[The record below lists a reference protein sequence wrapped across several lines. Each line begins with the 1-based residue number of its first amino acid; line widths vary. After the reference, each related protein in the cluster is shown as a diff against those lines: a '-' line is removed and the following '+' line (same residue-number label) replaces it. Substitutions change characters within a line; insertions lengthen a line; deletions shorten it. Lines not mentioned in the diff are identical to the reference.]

1 MDKALEEKLNQIN
14 TNVLGIKQD
23 LEVVKNTLTGV
34 EGRLA
39 GAEDK
44 LTGVEG
50 RLAGAEEK
58 LTGFENK
65 LDGFIEFSNERST
78 RIEDAIENTKKEILE
93 ALSKNKLETV
103 DKYATNERVD
113 KHEVRIQKLEANI
126 A

>member
-44 LTGVEG
+44 LTG
-50 RLAGAEEK
+50 
-58 LTGFENK
+58 FENK

-93 ALSKNKLETV
+93 ALSKNKLEAV
-103 DKYATNERVD
+103 DKYATNDRVD
-113 KHEVRIQKLEANI
+113 KQEVRIQKLEANI